1 MIRFS
6 AFGIPVTIQPW
17 FFLGLFMIFGI
28 SGGHRGGLFAAVFVG
43 VLTLIHELGHATT
56 ARRFGAMSAIQLNL
70 FVGWAS
76 YSADKPLK
84 RSQQILISLAGPLSQ
99 LAVGVAGLL
108 LVHSLYHTSGTIDGT
123 FHLITEPTG
132 RAALGVDLWSGLTWA
147 GIVIA
152 LLNLLPLWPLD
163 GGHVVFQ
170 VLRRFVSER
179 RGMRIMA
186 IFSLV
191 LVGFISVAGALV
203 EQGTA
208 WDTAQRKAL
217 VSVFDPSFASGMWAQ
232 LEVFPYLLLRSSLL
246 LLIFSGFSCIQ
257 TLQSLRQREVAVPAG
272 TFDLQRLRPADPAA
286 VVAELTAWNTGTP
299 PLMPPGWEVSPWLKA
314 HFALDVGVETQVR
327 EALADIAMPGPW
339 TLPDPTRPELAAL
352 IAYIPRPLDVRDK
365 QHSFSLA
372 RVLGNFGDPS
382 AFLELCTG
390 LYQQFGDPEIFY
402 IAATHLAR
410 RGFDDDAVSWLRRA
424 MIEIPN
430 PDRAGSDM
438 AFTTLRPRTDFQQ
451 LISSLRSPV

>member
-1 MIRFS
+1 MIRDQDV
-6 AFGIPVTIQPW
+6 ARAIKT
-17 FFLGLFMIFGI
+17 
-28 SGGHRGGLFAAVFVG
+28 FVG
-43 VLTLIHELGHATT
+43 RSSYGAE
-56 ARRFGAMSAIQLNL
+56 RRTEHKTKNVFFAE
-70 FVGWAS
+70 
-76 YSADKPLK
+76 KPLK
-84 RSQQILISLAGPLSQ
+84 RSQQILISVAGPFSQ
-99 LAVGVAGLL
+99 LAFGLGGL
-108 LVHSLYHTSGTIDGT
+108 ALVHSLYSDSVVSIDPVNHIVYATSRSA
-123 FHLITEPTG
+123 F
-132 RAALGVDLWSGLTWA
+132 LGGDLWRGLGWA
-147 GIVIA
+147 GVVIS

-163 GGHVVFQ
+163 GGHVVMQ
-170 VLRRFVSER
+170 VVRRFRSER
-179 RGMRIMA
+179 QALRFMA
-186 IFSLV
+186 IFSLCV
-191 LVGFISVAGALV
+191 VGIIAVVGALTDHATIG
-203 EQGTA
+203 Q
-208 WDTAQRKAL
+208 DAQFRAQSTSL
-217 VSVFDPSFASGMWAQ
+217 FDPSLTRAIWSQFQA
-232 LEVFPYLLLRSSLL
+232 FPYFVLTSSLL

-314 HFALDVGVETQVR
+314 HFALDVGVETRVR

-352 IAYIPRPLDVRDK
+352 IPYIPRPLDVRDK
-365 QHSFSLA
+365 QHAFSLA

-424 MIEIPN
+424 MVEIPN
-430 PDRAGSDM
+430 PDRAGADM
-438 AFTTLRPRTDFQQ
+438 AFTTLRLRTDFQQ